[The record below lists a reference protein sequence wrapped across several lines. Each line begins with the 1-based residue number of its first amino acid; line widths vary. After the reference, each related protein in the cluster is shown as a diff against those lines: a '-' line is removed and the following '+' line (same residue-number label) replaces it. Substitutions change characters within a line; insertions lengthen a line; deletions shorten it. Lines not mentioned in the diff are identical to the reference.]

1 MFSVLLP
8 DPQVGESVV
17 GPRTFITVQELLG
30 ISILQFVGHL
40 FCGSMVGLMTTSSK
54 KTYATRHA
62 SQVCCSQSYCPHSRP
77 LLTHASAGDTQSL
90 KGRSGS
96 VSVGSLGPGVHKVLF
111 EPSEHLWQVWGFD
124 SKRDF
129 TPPTILLGL
138 LICPWM
144 WSIFFWWDPTFS

>member
-30 ISILQFVGHL
+30 ISILQIVGHL

-96 VSVGSLGPGVHKVLF
+96 VSVGSLGPGVQDQVLF
-111 EPSEHLWQVWGFD
+111 EPTKHLWKLWSF
-124 SKRDF
+124 
-129 TPPTILLGL
+129 ILNVILSL
-138 LICPWM
+138 LPSC
-144 WSIFFWWDPTFS
+144 